1 MNAMGSERRPATTVL
16 HVDGRAAAI
25 QVRGFVLEIQSGAS
39 AETLIKGDKR
49 SLLFG
54 THSSADVVLVDSTVS
69 RLHARLDVE
78 DRDYVLRDLGSTNGT
93 RIGGTRI
100 REACIEDG
108 VTIELGASRVRF
120 RLVDEPF
127 EIQLAGEESFEG
139 MLGRSLVMR
148 ELFALC
154 TRIAPTEAPVIVD
167 GETGTGKELVARAI
181 HERSRRRGKPFV
193 VLDCG
198 AIPPPLIESELFGH
212 ERGAFT
218 GAVASRAGVF
228 ERADGGTVFLDELG
242 ELAIEHQPKLLRC
255 LETGELMRV
264 GGERSIRVDIRVIAA
279 THRDLPRMIAE
290 NQFHA
295 DLFYRLAVIR
305 MTVPALRD
313 RREDIPLLAAHFARA
328 AFEEHGPQPMPPD
341 MLEAL
346 CGELTQHHWAGNVRE
361 LRNVVER
368 AVILADSNVLH
379 AGVAEHAAG
388 ELRRSIEESVHKR
401 VTFRAARAEMERE
414 YLSALLRATEGNLD
428 EAARIAQV
436 HRKSLERLVRRHKLR
451 SRDS

>member
-16 HVDGRAAAI
+16 HIDGRPAAI
-25 QVRGFVLEIQSGAS
+25 QVRGFALEIQSGA
-39 AETLIKGDKR
+39 AAGTLIKGDKR

-54 THSSADVVLVDSTVS
+54 THPSADVVFVDSTVS

-78 DRDYVLRDLGSTNGT
+78 DRDYILRDLGSTNGT
-93 RIGGTRI
+93 RVGGTRI
-100 REACIEDG
+100 REACLEDG
-108 VTIELGASRVRF
+108 VTIELGAARLRF
-120 RLVDEPF
+120 RVLDEPF
-127 EIQLAGEESFEG
+127 EIQLADEETFEG
-139 MLGRSLVMR
+139 MIGRSVVMR

-154 TRIAPTEAPVIVD
+154 ARVAPTEAPVIVD

-181 HERSRRRGKPFV
+181 HERSRRCSKPFV

-198 AIPPPLIESELFGH
+198 AIPPPLVESELFGH

-242 ELAIEHQPKLLRC
+242 ELALEHQPKLLRC
-255 LETGELMRV
+255 LETGELTRV
-264 GGERSIRVDIRVIAA
+264 GGERPIRVDIRVIAA

-290 NQFHA
+290 NEFRA

-328 AFEEHGPQPMPPD
+328 ALAEHGPAPMPPD

-346 CGELTQHHWAGNVRE
+346 CGELTRLDWAGNVRE
-361 LRNVVER
+361 LRNLVER
-368 AVILADSNVLH
+368 AVILADP
-379 AGVAEHAAG
+379 GVIHDSTVENAAD
-388 ELRRSIEESVHKR
+388 ELRRSIEQAIHKR
-401 VTFRAARAEMERE
+401 VPLRAARAEMERE
-414 YLSALLRATEGNLD
+414 YLTALLRATDGDLD
-428 EAARIAQV
+428 EAARIAQI
-436 HRKSLERLVRRHKLR
+436 HRKSLERLVRQHRLR
-451 SRDS
+451 SRE